1 MLTTNIFN
9 TTLKQNSI
17 FLNNGT
23 INLVFLN
30 CESWLQSTKSTLT
43 ECLLF
48 GECELT
54 SISAY
59 NLQPIKVF

>member
-17 FLNNGT
+17 FLNNGM

-30 CESWLQSTKSTLT
+30 CKSWLQSTKSTLT

-48 GECELT
+48 GEYELT

-59 NLQPIKVF
+59 NLQPIKIF